1 LCDTG
6 HIRGKVSSLKIR
18 YHHLKLARPNGWD
31 GSIKQICAGPQ
42 ISETRNAC
50 DVIRRPDRTA
60 GFDPSLPLDLVR
72 ILATRRTHL

>member
-31 GSIKQICAGPQ
+31 GSIKQISAGPQ
-42 ISETRNAC
+42 ISETRYAC
-50 DVIRRPDRTA
+50 DVL
-60 GFDPSLPLDLVR
+60 GG
-72 ILATRRTHL
+72 ILTVLRALTRRCRLIWLEF